1 VRGRSTYFQVYE
13 QFSRQLAKPVFSGIK
28 SYYYLK
34 LPYCRRKTLT
44 VTTCSEYRTGLVL
57 SALKKRLS
65 EEDLSEEEREVL
77 EAEAARLETEL
88 KLV

>member
-1 VRGRSTYFQVYE
+1 M
-13 QFSRQLAKPVFSGIK
+13 KP
-28 SYYYLK
+28 
-34 LPYCRRKTLT
+34 PRRRRKTGT
-44 VTTCSEYRTGLVL
+44 VTTCSEYRAGLVL
-57 SALKKRLS
+57 SALKKRLN